1 MNIRRANKR
10 AHEDTDT
17 LERQRQL
24 PSSPMQ
30 LQLILCRRLH
40 RQVGRLLAL
49 KDAINLIGRWPVSAA
64 NIIRRGAQ
72 TTPVGRTE
80 GSVDGGQPKTVRQ
93 RNNHVAPLFQPFSVL
108 CTAGKMTAQ

>member
-17 LERQRQL
+17 LARQRQL

-30 LQLILCRRLH
+30 LQLIL
-40 RQVGRLLAL
+40 AL
-49 KDAINLIGRWPVSAA
+49 KDAINLTGHWPVSAA

-108 CTAGKMTAQ
+108 CTAGK